1 VLHSQ
6 QSRNRRMRRSLL
18 CGGNMENHVSEMD
31 VKDLFIVSLLVRI
44 SHTIETNCTKL
55 GGTLKTVNHV
65 ICR

>member
-1 VLHSQ
+1 
-6 QSRNRRMRRSLL
+6 
-18 CGGNMENHVSEMD
+18 MENYVSEMD

-65 ICR
+65 VCR